1 MRKSHT
7 FALFLSLSLGI
18 FLSGV
23 AVADGTETGKVKNI
37 IVEGA
42 SIISIWLEGEGDF
55 TADCAGG
62 GRWTVSASDGLFK
75 EKYAAILAA
84 ASSGKTI
91 TLFHHNAYG
100 CGNWDSNRV
109 YWVNT
114 VY

>member
-1 MRKSHT
+1 LKKLHT
-7 FALFLSLSLGI
+7 FALCLSISLGI
-18 FLSGV
+18 FFSGV

-42 SIISIWLEGEGDF
+42 NIISIWLEGEGDF
-55 TADCAGG
+55 TVDCTGG
-62 GRWTVSASDGLFK
+62 GRWTIAASDGLFK

-84 ASSGKTI
+84 ASAGKTI
-91 TLFHHNAYG
+91 TLFHLKAYG
-100 CGNWDSNRV
+100 CGNWDSNKV